1 MFGNVTCV
9 SPLGTLVSRVLFL
22 VSAYLHIFCSFWIN
36 FSLLLFLIIMYCSCF
51 LGPSSWCSE
60 MCTLNPAIFVL
71 HKLYNG
77 ISFSSCL
84 GCLIQSCHVFLI
96 LCSTVLI
103 LRIVLLDTWYYA
115 FIQSRINLR
124 NICLSFFWCL
134 FFKLCLYWLSSCM
147 LISPFVYS
155 SRLFVGSEV

>member
-51 LGPSSWCSE
+51 LGPSSCCSE
-60 MCTLNPAIFVL
+60 MCTLNPAIFVF

-84 GCLIQSCHVFLI
+84 GCLIQSCHVFLF
-96 LCSTVLI
+96 CVLQSWFWG
-103 LRIVLLDTWYYA
+103 LFCLTLD
-115 FIQSRINLR
+115 IMH
-124 NICLSFFWCL
+124 L
-134 FFKLCLYWLSSCM
+134 FRVG
-147 LISPFVYS
+147 LIWGTSASLFLVFV
-155 SRLFVGSEV
+155 F